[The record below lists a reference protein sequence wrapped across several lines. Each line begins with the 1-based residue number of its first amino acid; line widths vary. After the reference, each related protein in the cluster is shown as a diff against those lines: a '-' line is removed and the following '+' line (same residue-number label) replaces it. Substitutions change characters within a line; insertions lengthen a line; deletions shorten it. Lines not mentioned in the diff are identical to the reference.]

1 MHGTMM
7 PMMLAQLRENLS
19 AQDVVLMLAN
29 VAAVFLALYLPARWS
44 AKR

>member
-1 MHGTMM
+1 MM
-7 PMMLAQLRENLS
+7 PMMLAQLRENLT
-19 AQDVVLMLAN
+19 ATDIALMLTN